1 MFRSITS
8 LNNKII
14 QNNNG
19 SVLEKPDNVE
29 IVQTNYIS
37 IGKLAK
43 NAKIKA
49 EEVLF
54 LMQPKGLLDVSVL
67 DSRNTDLKKAIS
79 QKTKKNAYTK
89 TKEELEEL
97 SNGTNSTGTK
107 FQDAKLKKAFGHI
120 ADLFER
126 SLEFKKFKLTGLDSF
141 PKLNDFC
148 RTIMKSNWRISLKNV
163 TTIEGISDAKRAFL
177 TSILDTIKQTE
188 LYKSNKY
195 KFVKGWLAI
204 LSPDESTVNI
214 YFDNL
219 KIIYADP
226 LSGEK
231 NNKLISAAAAHI
243 NKCIEKAQQKCQKL
257 EEAIKNRDNNVE
269 NFINDIENGIP
280 AESLPTTYASGYNY
294 SIFLKMIKN
303 HLGRKS
309 KLFPYYKRLNGGKKL
324 VEAVDKLEQNFEP
337 KEGCDNRNAIKEFR
351 ENLTDVNFT
360 NKEDCFVKGFNKFK
374 EKYALK
380 N

>member
-1 MFRSITS
+1 MLKKMFKSINS
-8 LNNKII
+8 LNAKISKFDTTNIINPVKEDSI
-14 QNNNG
+14 Q
-19 SVLEKPDNVE
+19 K
-29 IVQTNYIS
+29 NYIA

-43 NAKIKA
+43 SAKIKA

-67 DSRNTDLKKAIS
+67 DSDNTNLKKAIS
-79 QKTKKNAYTK
+79 HKTKKNAYTK
-89 TKEELEEL
+89 TKEELKKL
-97 SNGTNSTGTK
+97 SNGTE

-126 SLEFKKFKLTGLDSF
+126 SLEFKKLKLTGLDSF

-163 TTIEGISDAKRAFL
+163 TTIEGISDAKRVFL

-195 KFVKGWLAI
+195 EFVKGWLAI
-204 LSPDESTVNI
+204 LSPNKSTGNI
-214 YFDNL
+214 DFDNL
-219 KIIYADP
+219 KITYADP

-294 SIFLKMIKN
+294 LIFLKMIKN

-374 EKYALK
+374 EKYALT